1 MKRAIM
7 TYGGYFERFMMTLN
21 DKEQRKID
29 YIIGLM
35 ATEDRVPIKFIKHLR
50 NGLYEL
56 RIAYSGNIYR
66 VFFIFDNNNIVVLFN
81 GFNKKSQKTPINEI
95 EKSLRIRENYYADK
109 RSQNQE
115 L

>member
-1 MKRAIM
+1 MKRTIM

-35 ATEDRVPIKFIKHLR
+35 ATEARVPIKFIRHLR

-56 RIAYSGNIYR
+56 RIPYSGNIYR

-95 EKSLRIRENYYADK
+95 EKALRIRENYYADK

>member
-1 MKRAIM
+1 MKRTIM

-56 RIAYSGNIYR
+56 RITSSGNTYR

-95 EKSLRIRENYYADK
+95 EKALRIRENYYADK